1 MPNWI
6 YYIIAA
12 LLAYL
17 IGSFSSSYVISRI
30 KKVDL
35 KKTATQNLGASNTTV
50 VLGWRYGVL
59 VGAADIAKGALAV
72 LLVRFAFP
80 AVTGVPLAELPGI
93 AYLAAACAVLGHI
106 FPFYLKFR
114 GGKGFATYIG
124 VIAGLHFPVAV
135 VLAVAIISLALI
147 TNYIVVGTFTT
158 VVCFPIFVFVYKGEW
173 YSALFM
179 AAASIVVIVK
189 HWENIVRIKNG
200 TEGKVRKLFG
210 KGHRER
216 AQETARELEATRK
229 PKDAEEMKEEA

>member
-1 MPNWI
+1 MGNWI
-6 YYIIAA
+6 YYIAA
-12 LLAYL
+12 AVVAYF
-17 IGSFSSSYVISRI
+17 IGSFSPSFIIGKI

-59 VGAADIAKGALAV
+59 VGALDIAKGALAV
-72 LLVRFAFP
+72 LLTRFALP
-80 AVTGVPLAELPGI
+80 AITHVPLTDLPGI
-93 AYLAAACAVLGHI
+93 AYLAAAFAVLGHI

-124 VIAGLHFPVAV
+124 IIAGMHFPVAV
-135 VLAVAIISLALI
+135 LFALVIISLSLI

-158 VVCFPIFVFVYKGEW
+158 VVGYPIFILVYTGEW
-173 YSALFM
+173 YSALFL
-179 AAASIVVIVK
+179 AVASIVVIIK

-200 TEGKVRKLFG
+200 TEGKVRRLFG

-216 AQETARELEATRK
+216 AKETAEELEATRK
-229 PKDAEEMKEEA
+229 PKEQEK

>member
-1 MPNWI
+1 MGNWI
-6 YYIIAA
+6 YYLIAA
-12 LLAYL
+12 AVAYL
-17 IGSFSSSYVISRI
+17 IGSFSPSYLIGRI

-50 VLGWRYGVL
+50 VLGWRFGVL
-59 VGAADIAKGALAV
+59 VGALDIAKGAAAV
-72 LLVRFAFP
+72 LLTRFALP
-80 AVTGVPLAELPGI
+80 AITHVALSDLPGI
-93 AYLAAACAVLGHI
+93 AYLAAALAVLGHI

-124 VIAGLHFPVAV
+124 IIAGMHFPVAV
-135 VLAVAIISLALI
+135 LFAVAIISLSLI

-158 VVCFPIFVFVYKGEW
+158 VIGYPLFILVYTGEW
-173 YSALFM
+173 YSAAFL
-179 AAASIVVIVK
+179 AIASIVVIVK

-216 AQETARELEATRK
+216 AKETARELEATR
-229 PKDAEEMKEEA
+229 EAKQK